1 MDSKKLKNTVRIGI
15 ITKIEMKR
23 EDIYQKF
30 ILIIYIP
37 PYKYGKYLCPH
48 FKKKRGHP
56 EENQKSN
63 TFRICGTS
71 LVLIS
76 EIFLS
81 FILLS
86 IFLHSK

>member
-48 FKKKRGHP
+48 FKKSVDTQKKIK
-56 EENQKSN
+56 NQ
-63 TFRICGTS
+63 
-71 LVLIS
+71 
-76 EIFLS
+76 
-81 FILLS
+81 ILLGYAEPP
-86 IFLHSK
+86 